1 MKSEPKKQT
10 DHSGGTIYR
19 VRMIYKNGNYAI
31 RKVVVIKKMNLL
43 KSLELPKQ
51 ENHVGSYIELREKK
65 GEIIYRTHYE
75 DPSNPFV
82 HVSNEDGTFSH
93 LKSNL
98 QVKYFEILIPFD
110 PRASAVHFF
119 SSGDGENFCEEV
131 HQVSM
136 TEIEKFI
143 NPKNGKK

>member
-1 MKSEPKKQT
+1 MKSELKKQL
-10 DHSGGTIYR
+10 DHSGGPIYR

-31 RKVVVIKKMNLL
+31 REVVVIEKMNLL

-51 ENHVGSYIELREKK
+51 ENHVGSYIELRGKK

-82 HVSNEDGTFSH
+82 LVSNEDDTFSH

-98 QVKYFEILIPFD
+98 QVKHFEILIPID
-110 PRASAVHFF
+110 TRASALHFF
-119 SSGDGENFCEEV
+119 SSGDGKNFCEEV
-131 HQVSM
+131 HQISI